1 MLTSD
6 ANILLMVRELL
17 GVSVMRMYKYLK
29 VPASTYISYENK
41 QYNPNASF
49 LKLYR
54 DKLGINLS
62 ASIKRNEICYDDF
75 SKMQQVLKDPALHY
89 NIPVY
94 LYHTIQDVLY
104 GEYYI
109 EPSFKIVYPGVAVQS
124 VCLRVQDRFII
135 CRGTTKVVAG
145 NEYLIVKKD
154 GKEMFTTNPLL
165 LEDEIY
171 KIYTIRKELTEEEVI
186 DRCILHSFI
195 KSRLAAGC

>member
-1 MLTSD
+1 MITPG

-41 QYNPNASF
+41 QYNPNAYF

-62 ASIKRNEICYDDF
+62 VSIKRNEICYDDF

-109 EPSFKIVYPGVAVQS
+109 EPSFKMVYPGVEVQS
-124 VCLRVQDRFII
+124 VCLRVKERFII
-135 CRGTTKVVAG
+135 CRVTSKVVAD
-145 NEYLIVKKD
+145 NEYLVVMKD
-154 GKEMFTTNPLL
+154 GKDMFTTDPLL
-165 LEDEIY
+165 LENEIY
-171 KIYTIRKELTEEEVI
+171 KMYMISKELMEEEVI
-186 DRCILHSFI
+186 DRCIPHSFI
-195 KSRLAAGC
+195 KSRLSACC